1 MKLQKSFDIFKKA
14 KLLFFIIT
22 LSFTLLPSS
31 SPIASEDVS
40 SMVYEAEEAQLSD
53 LKVEKSLSGF
63 SGSGYVTGFA
73 NDTGSVTFT
82 VEVPSTAVYKLTV
95 GYAAPYGY
103 KKANLLLNGA
113 GQGEVELIEA
123 SGFAEASAGSILLND
138 GSNTITLEKGW
149 GWYIIDYIK
158 IEPTE
163 NPEQHQVAKELINPH
178 ATKEAVSLLSFLVD
192 HYGKNIL
199 SGQQVYPND
208 NLVDVQ
214 FIHQQTGKK
223 PAVLG
228 LDFIDNSPSRVE
240 RGTSADEVKVA
251 IDCWNKEGGIV
262 SFTWHWNAPK
272 DLIDQPGKEWWRGF
286 YTDSTTFDLQYAL
299 NNPDSED
306 YQLLI
311 RDMDAISAELK
322 KLQDANVPVLW
333 RPLHEAEG
341 GWFWWGAKGP
351 EPAKEL
357 WKIMYDRMTN
367 HHKLNNLIWVWNSV
381 SPEWYPGDE
390 YVDIVSYDSYP
401 GNYNYAPISNYFER
415 LVELVDNKKLV
426 AMAENGPIPDPDLL
440 PLYHANWSWFSTWNG
455 SVLKD
460 QNTIDH
466 LKKVYNHD
474 YVLTLDELP
483 NLKTF
488 LSDSIPTQFQQIDDT
503 INRFSADGQLDKPIA
518 SQLTNSLRQ
527 AEKHFQTGQ
536 FKQATKKLEDLQ
548 KSLENPGQQKN
559 IGPDAKRLL
568 TVNAN
573 VLILSLKE

>member
-1 MKLQKSFDIFKKA
+1 MI
-14 KLLFFIIT
+14 
-22 LSFTLLPSS
+22 
-31 SPIASEDVS
+31 
-40 SMVYEAEEAQLSD
+40 YEAEEAQLSG
-53 LKVEKSLSGF
+53 LTVEKKLSGF
-63 SGSGYVTGFA
+63 SGNGYVTGFT

-82 VEVPSTAVYKLTV
+82 VEVSSTALYKLTV
-95 GYAAPYGY
+95 GYATPYGY
-103 KKANLLLNGA
+103 KKSNLLVNGV
-113 GQGEVELIEA
+113 GQGEVEFVEVP
-123 SGFAEASAGSILLND
+123 GFAEAPAGSILLNE

-149 GWYIIDYIK
+149 GWYVIDYIK

-163 NPEQHQVAKELINPH
+163 NPDQHQVVKELINPN

-208 NLVDVQ
+208 NLIDVQ
-214 FIHQQTGKK
+214 FIYQQTGKK

-251 IDCWNKEGGIV
+251 IDWWNNEGGIAA
-262 SFTWHWNAPK
+262 FTWHWNAPK

-299 NNPDSED
+299 NHPDSED
-306 YQLLI
+306 YQLLF
-311 RDMDAISAELK
+311 RDIDAISAELK

-367 HHKLNNLIWVWNSV
+367 YHKLNNLIWVWNSV

-415 LVELVDNKKLV
+415 LVELVDNKKLI

-455 SVLKD
+455 SVLRD

-466 LKKVYNHD
+466 LKKVYSHD

-483 NLKTF
+483 NLKTY
-488 LSDSIPTQFQQIDDT
+488 LSDSVSTQFTQLDDS
-503 INRFSADGQLDKPIA
+503 INRFSADGQLGKPIV
-518 SQLTNSLRQ
+518 SQLSNDLRQ
-527 AEKHFQTGQ
+527 AEKHFQKGQ
-536 FKQATKKLEDLQ
+536 FKQAIKKLEDIK
-548 KSLENPGQQKN
+548 KSLDNPGQQKN
-559 IGPDAKRLL
+559 IEHDAKRFLK
-568 TVNAN
+568 VNTN